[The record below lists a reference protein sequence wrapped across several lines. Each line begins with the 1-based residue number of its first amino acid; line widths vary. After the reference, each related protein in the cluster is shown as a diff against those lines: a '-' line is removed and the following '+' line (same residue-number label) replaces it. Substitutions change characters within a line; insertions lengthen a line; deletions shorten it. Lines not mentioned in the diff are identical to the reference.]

1 MKNVRCMKKLLL
13 NWGLEMTVKNKK
25 WETRK
30 FTVKER
36 KTSVYDTAEKLCRVV
51 PPRLAGIPNISIWLL
66 KQRKTRVSLR
76 IGFELDKVYAEL
88 ASLLKES

>member
-1 MKNVRCMKKLLL
+1 
-13 NWGLEMTVKNKK
+13 MTVKNKK

-30 FTVKER
+30 FPVKESKR
-36 KTSVYDTAEKLCRVV
+36 SGYDTAEKLCRVV
-51 PPRLAGIPNISIWLL
+51 PSRLAGIPNVSIWLL

-76 IGFELDKVYAEL
+76 VGFELEKVYAEL

>member
-1 MKNVRCMKKLLL
+1 
-13 NWGLEMTVKNKK
+13 MTAKNKK

-30 FTVKER
+30 FSVKESKR
-36 KTSVYDTAEKLCRVV
+36 PGYDTAEKLCRVV
-51 PPRLAGIPNISIWLL
+51 PPRLAGIPNVSIWLL

>member
-1 MKNVRCMKKLLL
+1 
-13 NWGLEMTVKNKK
+13 MTAKNKK

-30 FTVKER
+30 FPVKER

-51 PPRLAGIPNISIWLL
+51 PHRLAGIPNISEWLL